1 MSAEETNKVLVRR
14 FVEAQANADLN
25 TLDELLAPDFV
36 DHSLQPDQD
45 PGREGFIRSVAK
57 EPTIFSNVRANIED
71 QVAQG
76 NKVITRL
83 TMKRLHDRGEFLGL
97 APTGME
103 IKTSAIVIHRIERGK
118 IAEEWSESTGA
129 LEATRQ
135 RLEQEMIERERAE
148 QELQVAR
155 RIQQA
160 SLPREVPQLE
170 GWQINPYFRP
180 AREVGGDF
188 YEFFELPNG
197 QLGFAV
203 GDATGKGVPAALVM
217 TATCAFLGGVATA
230 SGSSPG
236 EVLAQVNEAVLARIP
251 ANMFVTC
258 FYGVLDPSSG
268 RFSYANAGHNLPCCC
283 HVEGASTELKA
294 RGMPLGLM
302 PGMSYEEHETILTV
316 GECVLF
322 YTDGLTE
329 AHNSQGEMF
338 GTPRLRSLLSDR
350 FESRRD
356 LSAALVRELRRFTG
370 EGWEQEDDIT
380 LLTLQRSAARR

>member
-1 MSAEETNKVLVRR
+1 MSAEENNKVLVRR

-25 TLDELLAPDFV
+25 TLDELLAPEFV

-118 IAEEWSESTGA
+118 IVEEWSESTGA

-135 RLEQEMIERERAE
+135 RLEQERIERERVE
-148 QELQVAR
+148 QELRVAR

-160 SLPREVPQLE
+160 SLPKEVPELE
-170 GWQINPYFRP
+170 GWQISPYFRP

-188 YEFFELPNG
+188 YDFHLLPE
-197 QLGFAV
+197 
-203 GDATGKGVPAALVM
+203 D
-217 TATCAFLGGVATA
+217 
-230 SGSSPG
+230 
-236 EVLAQVNEAVLARIP
+236 R
-251 ANMFVTC
+251 
-258 FYGVLDPSSG
+258 
-268 RFSYANAGHNLPCCC
+268 
-283 HVEGASTELKA
+283 
-294 RGMPLGLM
+294 LGLV
-302 PGMSYEEHETILTV
+302 V
-316 GECVLF
+316 G
-322 YTDGLTE
+322 T
-329 AHNSQGEMF
+329 
-338 GTPRLRSLLSDR
+338 LRAR
-350 FESRRD
+350 
-356 LSAALVRELRRFTG
+356 AY
-370 EGWEQEDDIT
+370 
-380 LLTLQRSAARR
+380 QRPW